1 MYNDYG
7 REIYQEL
14 QQLNDT
20 LSAFYAFFQT
30 WADGINTYWD
40 RFIEFSPLAIQMIL
54 VFIAAGFVLRL
65 FFPKWG
71 A

>member
-14 QQLNDT
+14 QQLNET
-20 LSAFYAFFQT
+20 LSALYAFFQS

-40 RFIEFSPLAIQMIL
+40 RLLEFAPFAIQMIL
-54 VFIAAGFVLRL
+54 CFVAAGFVLRL